1 MREEKTKIFFFFS
14 LKKKNLSFIFLF
26 FNFPEKK
33 DGQIRVKS
41 NENLFEN
48 YKAQQHSSSLSLLRK
63 KKSSSIDD
71 SQLPKSLK
79 FNRKTMSISVK
90 SKQSLNNDDD
100 DDFNDDDDDNFN
112 DDDPDDDTLIID
124 NDYENIICSPNFIEQ
139 LSCNDDCDDDELLI
153 ENDDDDFIIED
164 DICFS
169 EDSKLPPLVPFQPNL
184 NNNSG
189 DFNLL
194 TEITSSGG
202 GGTVN
207 QKIKNEKLKEKLNF
221 ENFLLNGGPPPSQFV
236 LRNPRGNQ
244 PRTYNSD
251 ALWAALMD
259 VKSGESIY
267 RASQMHKVPRKTL
280 RNWMK
285 RWDIKSA
292 FPMPR
297 QLRQAAEKRKASK
310 KEGAIASA
318 FYKKE

>member
-1 MREEKTKIFFFFS
+1 
-14 LKKKNLSFIFLF
+14 
-26 FNFPEKK
+26 
-33 DGQIRVKS
+33 
-41 NENLFEN
+41 
-48 YKAQQHSSSLSLLRK
+48 
-63 KKSSSIDD
+63 
-71 SQLPKSLK
+71 
-79 FNRKTMSISVK
+79 MSISVK
-90 SKQSLNNDDD
+90 TNKSS
-100 DDFNDDDDDNFN
+100 NDDDDDNN
-112 DDDPDDDTLIID
+112 HDIDDDDPDDDTLIID
-124 NDYENIICSPNFIEQ
+124 NDYENIICSPNFTE
-139 LSCNDDCDDDELLI
+139 LSCNGQNDDDVDDDDDDELLI
-153 ENDDDDFIIED
+153 DNDFED

-189 DFNLL
+189 DY
-194 TEITSSGG
+194 ITA
-202 GGTVN
+202 GTVS
-207 QKIKNEKLKEKLNF
+207 KIKNEKIKEKLNF

-297 QLRQAAEKRKASK
+297 QLRQAAEKRKANK
-310 KEGAIASA
+310 KDGAVVAST